1 MNEFSIVCRVLG
13 TLFYRQPQDP
23 LLVPLFGLIQQG
35 KLREHWPLEQDAL
48 LIRLQQSADPQ
59 ALSSEFN
66 HLFVGTECAVSPY
79 RSDYVEKGADS
90 ELEVRT
96 FLQQRGMPL
105 GDGPADHFGSMLL
118 AASWLEDQS
127 QEDEAAAQIALFD
140 EFMLPWCG
148 KFLGKVEAHATSGFY
163 RTLSEISREAITAM
177 RDELEEALP
186 EDIEDSEEDE
196 Q

>member
-23 LLVPLFGLIQQG
+23 LLVPLFALIQQG

-48 LIRLQQSADPQ
+48 LLRLQQSADPQ
-59 ALSSEFN
+59 ALAAEFN
-66 HLFVGTECAVSPY
+66 QLFVGSACAVSPF
-79 RSDYVEKGADS
+79 RSNYVSGES

-96 FLQQRGMPL
+96 FLSQRGMPVSEA
-105 GDGPADHFGSMLL
+105 PADHFGSLLL

-127 QEDEAAAQIALFD
+127 QEDEVAAQITLFD
-140 EFMLPWCG
+140 EYLLPWCG

-163 RTLSEISREAITAM
+163 RTLCEISREALTVM
-177 RDELEEALP
+177 RDELEESLP

>member
-23 LLVPLFGLIQQG
+23 LLEPLFALIQSG

-48 LIRLQQSADPQ
+48 LVRLQESANPQ
-59 ALSSEFN
+59 ALATEFN

-79 RSDYVEKGADS
+79 RSDYVEHAN
-90 ELEVRT
+90 ELEVRS

-105 GDGPADHFGSMLL
+105 GDTPADHFGSLLL

-127 QEDEAAAQIALFD
+127 QEDEAQAQITLFD
-140 EFMLPWCG
+140 DYLFPWCG

-163 RTLSEISREAITAM
+163 RTLSEISREALQAM
-177 RDELEEALP
+177 RDELEESLP
-186 EDIEDSEEDE
+186 NDIDDDADDE

>member
-23 LLVPLFGLIQQG
+23 LLVPLFGLIQDG

-48 LIRLQQSADPQ
+48 LVRLQENANPQ
-59 ALSSEFN
+59 ALAAEFN
-66 HLFVGTECAVSPY
+66 MLFVGKECAVSPY
-79 RSDYVEKGADS
+79 RSDYVEGAHERD
-90 ELEVRT
+90 VRN

-105 GDGPADHFGSMLL
+105 SEAPVDHFGSLLL

-127 QEDEAAAQIALFD
+127 QKDEVIAQITLFD
-140 EFMLPWCG
+140 EFLFPWCG
-148 KFLGKVEAHATSGFY
+148 RFLGKVEAHSTHGFY
-163 RTLSEISREAITAM
+163 RVLSEISREALQAM

-186 EDIEDSEEDE
+186 EDIETEEDE

>member
-48 LIRLQQSADPQ
+48 LLRLQQSADPQ
-59 ALSSEFN
+59 ALAAEFN
-66 HLFVGTECAVSPY
+66 HLFVGNESAVSPF
-79 RSDYVEKGADS
+79 RSSYVEGDS
-90 ELEVRT
+90 EQEVRT
-96 FLQQRGMPL
+96 FLKQRGMPL
-105 GDGPADHFGSMLL
+105 SEAPADHFGAMLL

-127 QEDEAAAQIALFD
+127 QQDEAAAQIALFD
-140 EFMLPWCG
+140 EYMLPWCG

-186 EDIEDSEEDE
+186 EDIEDGEEDE

>member
-23 LLVPLFGLIQQG
+23 LLVPLFGLIQDG
-35 KLREHWPLEQDAL
+35 KLREHWPLEQNAL
-48 LIRLQQSADPQ
+48 LIRLQESANPETL
-59 ALSSEFN
+59 AAEFN
-66 HLFVGTECAVSPY
+66 HLFVGSECAVSPF
-79 RSDYVEKGADS
+79 RSDYVEGANEMD
-90 ELEVRT
+90 VRT

-105 GDGPADHFGSMLL
+105 GEGPADHFGAMLL

-127 QEDEAAAQIALFD
+127 KEDEVSAQITLFD
-140 EFMLPWCG
+140 EFLFPWCG

-163 RTLSEISREAITAM
+163 RTLSEISREALQAM
-177 RDELEEALP
+177 RDELEEQLP
-186 EDIEDSEEDE
+186 PELDDAEEDD

>member
-1 MNEFSIVCRVLG
+1 MNEFSIVCRILG

-23 LLVPLFGLIQQG
+23 LLVPLFGLIQDG

-48 LIRLQQSADPQ
+48 LRRLQESADPQ
-59 ALSSEFN
+59 ALAAEFN
-66 HLFVGTECAVSPY
+66 RLFVGSEAAVSPL
-79 RSDYVEKGADS
+79 RSAYVDGANEMDI
-90 ELEVRT
+90 RT

-105 GDGPADHFGSMLL
+105 GETPADHFGTMLL

-127 QEDEAAAQIALFD
+127 QEDEVAAQITLFD
-140 EFMLPWCG
+140 DYLFPWCG

-163 RTLSEISREAITAM
+163 RTLAEISREALQVM
-177 RDELEEALP
+177 RDELEEQLP
-186 EDIEDSEEDE
+186 PDLDNDEEDD

>member
-48 LIRLQQSADPQ
+48 LLRLQQSADPQ
-59 ALSSEFN
+59 ALAAEFN
-66 HLFVGTECAVSPY
+66 HLFVGSECAVSPF
-79 RSDYVEKGADS
+79 RSDYVEGDS
-90 ELEVRT
+90 EQEVRT
-96 FLQQRGMPL
+96 FLKQRGMPMTEA
-105 GDGPADHFGSMLL
+105 PADHFGSMLL

-140 EFMLPWCG
+140 ELMLPWCG

-163 RTLSEISREAITAM
+163 RTLSEITREAITAM

-186 EDIEDSEEDE
+186 DDIEDGEQDE

>member
-48 LIRLQQSADPQ
+48 LLRLQQSADPQ
-59 ALSSEFN
+59 ALAAEFN
-66 HLFVGTECAVSPY
+66 HLFVGTGCAVSPY
-79 RSDYVEKGADS
+79 RSAYVEGDS
-90 ELEVRT
+90 EQEVRT
-96 FLQQRGMPL
+96 FLKQRGMPL
-105 GDGPADHFGSMLL
+105 GESPADHFGSMLL

-140 EFMLPWCG
+140 EYMLPWCG
-148 KFLGKVEAHATSGFY
+148 KFLGKVEAHSTSGFY

-186 EDIEDSEEDE
+186 EDIENGEEDE